1 MSNIERMLVLR
12 HVMNYP
18 IKKVVNSLIVNIIPL
33 TITANKH
40 IPTIINL
47 DLHINKHLT
56 AP

>member
-1 MSNIERMLVLR
+1 MSSIERTLVLR

-18 IKKVVNSLIVNIIPL
+18 IKKIGNSLIVNIIPF

>member
-18 IKKVVNSLIVNIIPL
+18 IKKVGNSRIVNVIPF

-47 DLHINKHLT
+47 NLHINKHLT

>member
-1 MSNIERMLVLR
+1 MFNIERILVLR

-18 IKKVVNSLIVNIIPL
+18 IKKVGNSPIVNIIPF

-47 DLHINKHLT
+47 DLHINKHLA